1 MNGSRNIS
9 LPGVFAGTNPS
20 PAVLPNGSMVVG
32 VHDDVGFVVFMAPTW
47 RGPYTRVPGH
57 LFTFEF
63 NEKRA
68 ELAEMKTRLS
78 LSCRLLNSQQ
88 PLLGS

>member
-1 MNGSRNIS
+1 MHSAPGPDGPWSFVNGSRNIS

-57 LFTFEF
+57 LFEFQKGKYTFEV
-63 NEKRA
+63 RRVA
-68 ELAEMKTRLS
+68 IS
-78 LSCRLLNSQQ
+78 
-88 PLLGS
+88 